1 MFFFPFPFLSSDG
14 TLSSSQSV
22 LPVVLLPAKG
32 QAPSAPPV
40 GVPTALPKPMEELD
54 LLGKTMLQQAL
65 PPESQQVKW
74 WVCLS
79 SFVLRSHS

>member
-1 MFFFPFPFLSSDG
+1 MFFFSQTSDA

-22 LPVVLLPAKG
+22 LPIVLLPAK
-32 QAPSAPPV
+32 ALSAPPV
-40 GVPTALPKPMEELD
+40 GVTTALPKPMEELD

-74 WVCLS
+74 WVRLLG
-79 SFVLRSHS
+79 FVLKSHS